1 MDRYQQLV
9 ELVRSFEKDFEKFY
23 EKNNKTAGIRVRKN
37 MQELRQF
44 AQDVRAEVQEIKSGE
59 LVA

>member
-23 EKNNKTAGIRVRKN
+23 EKNNKTAGIRVRKQ

-44 AQDVRAEVQEIKSGE
+44 AQDVRTEVQEIKNGE